1 MVGEAGLPYNISDGS
16 LSRETSQT
24 VSGADWPDDL
34 IGEVTRCLKSKNV
47 APRKPDFQFRMDGE
61 AAEKNFFFSL
71 KTRFGPIKGPCRP
84 HRKKKTWWSIGAAA
98 IFVQTLEAIEQLS
111 KTHES

>member
-24 VSGADWPDDL
+24 VSWADWPDDL

-61 AAEKNFFFSL
+61 AAEKNFSFFPQNAL
-71 KTRFGPIKGPCRP
+71 WTYQRP
-84 HRKKKTWWSIGAAA
+84 LSAPQEKEDMVVHWS
-98 IFVQTLEAIEQLS
+98 S
-111 KTHES
+111 S

>member
-61 AAEKNFFFSL
+61 AAEKNFFFPSKRAL
-71 KTRFGPIKGPCRP
+71 D
-84 HRKKKTWWSIGAAA
+84 
-98 IFVQTLEAIEQLS
+98 LS
-111 KTHES
+111 KALVGPTGKRRHGGPLEQQLYLYKRWKP